1 MEGGRHSSE
10 ILIAQMQSY
19 SKFERPWD
27 IKYIEGTHTLKTWW
41 TCAITKDN
49 FIQAVALKITS
60 LTPHNVSC
68 ERIFS
73 ILGWFCNKRRTKLNI
88 NRLEIM
94 PKLHSYYVTNAQT
107 ELKHMHHEKISEN
120 QIDNIIHSIQY
131 NENEEL
137 DEIEEFEDEEI
148 NETNETNE
156 SNNSINNDLI
166 NFNDYFNFSSEQ
178 FCKAMEMNVSVVIE
192 QEPEI
197 LHGDL
202 NFDNNELLN
211 NILN

>member
-1 MEGGRHSSE
+1 MGGNRHSSE

-60 LTPHNVSC
+60 LTPHN
-68 ERIFS
+68 
-73 ILGWFCNKRRTKLNI
+73 LY
-88 NRLEIM
+88 
-94 PKLHSYYVTNAQT
+94 SYYITNAQT
-107 ELKHMHHEKISEN
+107 ELKHMHCEEISEN

-131 NENEEL
+131 NENEKL

-148 NETNETNE
+148 NETNETNETNE

-166 NFNDYFNFSSEQ
+166 NFNDYFNFSSKQ
-178 FCKAMEMNVSVVIE
+178 FYKVIE
-192 QEPEI
+192 
-197 LHGDL
+197 GYRT
-202 NFDNNELLN
+202 NNLCKYYVYYDKVKVIEGYRYQ
-211 NILN
+211 

>member
-1 MEGGRHSSE
+1 MS
-10 ILIAQMQSY
+10 
-19 SKFERPWD
+19 
-27 IKYIEGTHTLKTWW
+27 
-41 TCAITKDN
+41 
-49 FIQAVALKITS
+49 
-60 LTPHNVSC
+60 
-68 ERIFS
+68 
-73 ILGWFCNKRRTKLNI
+73 
-88 NRLEIM
+88 
-94 PKLHSYYVTNAQT
+94 KLHSYYVTNAQT
-107 ELKHMHHEKISEN
+107 ELKHMHHEEISEN

-156 SNNSINNDLI
+156 TNESNDSINDDLI

-178 FCKAMEMNVSVVIE
+178 FCRAMEMNVSVVIE

>member
-1 MEGGRHSSE
+1 MGEGRHSSE

-19 SKFERPWD
+19 SKFEKPWD
-27 IKYIEGTHTLKTWW
+27 IKYIE
-41 TCAITKDN
+41 
-49 FIQAVALKITS
+49 AVALKIIS

-68 ERIFS
+68 KRIFS
-73 ILGWFCNKRRTKLNI
+73 ILGWFCNKRRIKLNI
-88 NRLEIM
+88 NWLEIM
-94 PKLHSYYVTNAQT
+94 SKLHSYYITNAQT
-107 ELKHMHHEKISEN
+107 ELKHMHREKISEN

-148 NETNETNE
+148 NETNEKNE
-156 SNNSINNDLI
+156 SNDSINNDLI

-178 FCKAMEMNVSVVIE
+178 FCKTMKMNVLVVIE

-202 NFDNNELLN
+202 NFNNNELLN